1 MYFFVYLNVMPKIM
15 TLTYKANVIFTKLTF
30 LNALAWLSTSVDTKK
45 KCVNKIKM
53 SMLSSQNQHGH
64 GQNITIFK

>member
-45 KCVNKIKM
+45 CVNKIKM

-64 GQNITIFK
+64 GQKHNNF